1 MKRKK
6 LTKITAIVIG
16 VLIGIPLIVVGFLLT
31 QGAFTR
37 ASGAAPETINVVGV
51 TDTSASI
58 TWTTGQD
65 TQGVVL
71 YGTTPLQLDRPVPET
86 TPSTI
91 HRVTIELLRPAT
103 TYYYVIRIGD
113 TVFDDN
119 GEPWSFTTLAAS
131 ADNEATDEAGLGAD
145 GNATPSADTANGGD
159 PDDLDIAIDF
169 EDDDS
174 LVFVISPTPGSTG
187 ASSGGSSDG
196 GSGTTPGGV
205 SSGGSSGA
213 GGSSGSSGGS
223 GGQSGSSGQQV
234 IPTLRSS
241 TPTPIPQPSNTPR
254 PTFPTCP
261 NTDDCDEI
269 RDLFGRGCTSA
280 NYVSC
285 LLGNVTPTPNPPA
298 PPSDLE
304 ATVSGNDV
312 TLSWTDQ
319 SEGETKFEIFRST
332 NDSTGF
338 SRVAT
343 KNIDDDPGS
352 GQEVSHVL
360 NSQPS
365 GTLYYRIFSFIENT
379 RSRTPS
385 DTASVTVP

>member
-16 VLIGIPLIVVGFLLT
+16 VLIGIPLVVVGFLLT
-31 QGAFTR
+31 QGTFTR
-37 ASGAAPETINVVGV
+37 ASGAAPETINVVQI
-51 TDTSASI
+51 TDTSATI

-86 TPSTI
+86 SPSTI

-103 TYYYVIRIGD
+103 TYYYVIRVGD

-119 GEPWSFTTLAAS
+119 GDPWSFTTLPS
-131 ADNEATDEAGLGAD
+131 VDDSEATAEAALGED
-145 GNATPSADTANGGD
+145 NMATPSADGPAGPD

-174 LVFVISPTPGSTG
+174 LVYVISPTDAPTQSGGSTG
-187 ASSGGSSDG
+187 GTSGGSSGGSS
-196 GSGTTPGGV
+196 GGV
-205 SSGGSSGA
+205 SSGGSSSGGSSA
-213 GGSSGSSGGS
+213 GGSSSGGN
-223 GGQSGSSGQQV
+223 QTV
-234 IPTLRSS
+234 PTLRSS
-241 TPTPIPQPSNTPR
+241 TPTPITQPSNTPR

-285 LLGNVTPTPNPPA
+285 LLGNVTPTPQPPA
-298 PPSDLE
+298 APSDLE

-338 SRVAT
+338 TRIAT

-352 GQEVSHVL
+352 GQEVSQVL
-360 NSQPS
+360 NAQPS
-365 GTLYYRIFSFIENT
+365 GTLYYRIYSFIDNT
-379 RSRTPS
+379 RAKSPS
-385 DTASVTVP
+385 DTVSVTVP